1 MKNKLSR
8 ILLPMAA
15 IVISGAMGMTATNSA
30 YAASN
35 AAKVRPP
42 AKTATP
48 ALAPVRS
55 IQQVSMSMQQFNRRV
70 AVLPELASMQE
81 GDLVTLSDNGSVTD
95 AIWQG
100 TFVFHPAGSK
110 VAPGA
115 MYARWKD
122 GVVAISPTLGNVKV
136 PRPGTLDANF
146 VEAANGKTHQTIKT
160 LINDYSA
167 SNVLRIPNNAWLL
180 RADGNGQYT
189 ALVDMFVFQYG
200 NQPVALRRAANGST
214 VLLTG
219 SQPVPISAGALNIN

>member
-1 MKNKLSR
+1 MKSNLSR

-15 IVISGAMGMTATNSA
+15 IVISSAMGLTVTNSA
-30 YAASN
+30 FAAS
-35 AAKVRPP
+35 AVAKVRPP
-42 AKTATP
+42 VKTAAP
-48 ALAPVRS
+48 APVRPVEH
-55 IQQVSMSMQQFNRRV
+55 ISMSMQQFNRRV
-70 AVLPELASMQE
+70 AVLPELASLQE
-81 GDLVTLSDNGSVTD
+81 GDLVTLGDNGSVTD
-95 AIWQG
+95 AVWQG

-110 VAPGA
+110 VPLGA

-122 GVVAISPTLGNVKV
+122 GVVAISPTLSTVKV
-136 PRPGTLDANF
+136 PRPGTLDASF

-167 SNVLRIPNNAWLL
+167 SSVLRIPNNAWLL

-189 ALVDMFVFQYG
+189 TLVDMFVFQSG

-219 SQPVPISAGALNIN
+219 SQPVPISAGALNVN